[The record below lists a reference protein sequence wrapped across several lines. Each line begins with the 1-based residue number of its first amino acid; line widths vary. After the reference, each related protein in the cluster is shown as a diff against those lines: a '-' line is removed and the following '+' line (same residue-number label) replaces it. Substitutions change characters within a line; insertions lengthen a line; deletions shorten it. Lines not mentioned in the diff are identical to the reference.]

1 MTGTAIFWPMG
12 ALALLTFIVL
22 GQIPLRRFAAVRKKE
37 VTPDDFRFG
46 ESDRVGSRVAIPNR
60 AMMNLL
66 ELPTLFYVLCL
77 MAFVSAGVT
86 PLLLWLAWTYVGL
99 RYVHTLIHMTWNKVA
114 HRLVPFALSN
124 VVLIAMWAV
133 FFANLAIG

>member
-1 MTGTAIFWPMG
+1 MSGTAIFWPMG

-46 ESDRVGSRVAIPNR
+46 ESDRVGGRVAIPNR

-66 ELPTLFYVLCL
+66 ELPMLFYVLCL

-86 PLLLWLAWTYVGL
+86 ALLLWLAWAYVGL
-99 RYVHTLIHMTWNKVA
+99 RYAHAAIHMTYNAVP
-114 HRLVPFALSN
+114 HRLIPFALSN
-124 VVLIAMWAV
+124 FVLMAMWAI
-133 FFANLAIG
+133 FFVGPAAR